1 MEHLKCSS
9 INILP
14 NQELAYSK
22 LFVKTNINKCSKLLL
37 RRDTYLLQKIS
48 LIPNLWKYVPTFI
61 DMFNFIKVYKS
72 KRGFWQ
78 QNYQLKLSSRA
89 VVGLVSS
96 LYTRTAKL
104 LTLCQ
109 TRHWAL
115 AVSTSPQTMYLSP
128 GFDSL
133 TKVGPQTVKIELT
146 IIC

>member
-1 MEHLKCSS
+1 MVNGIEISLFWNIYLKCSS

-78 QNYQLKLSSRA
+78 QNYQLKLSSRI
-89 VVGLVSS
+89 VGQLWV
-96 LYTRTAKL
+96 
-104 LTLCQ
+104 
-109 TRHWAL
+109 
-115 AVSTSPQTMYLSP
+115 
-128 GFDSL
+128 
-133 TKVGPQTVKIELT
+133 
-146 IIC
+146 